1 MAGNGNQKIRGIT
14 IELDG
19 DASGLMKSLQE
30 VNKSL
35 KNTQS
40 QLRDVNKAL
49 KLDPGN
55 TELLAQKQHYL
66 TEAIDETK
74 EKLRQEETIMRQLK
88 EQAASG
94 VDNVDQQNALQRE
107 IIETTNA
114 LKDLEEQAKQ
124 SASVLG
130 TQMQQAG
137 EKIKGVGDK
146 ISSVGTGMTKTVTAP
161 IVASATVAV
170 AAFNEVDS
178 AMDTVIKKTGAT
190 GDTMAEMEEIV
201 KDISTE
207 VPTDFDTVG
216 NAVGEVNTR
225 FSVTGESLKSLSL
238 SFIKFADL
246 NDTDVSSSI
255 DNVQKVAAAY
265 NITAEETP
273 ALLDTMNAAGQA
285 TGISMDNLSQLMVS
299 NAASMKQMG
308 FTASDAAK
316 FLGQCEM
323 SGTDTSAVMTG
334 LSKALKTA
342 TSKGVPLKQ
351 ALSDLQNQMIN
362 ASSDTEGLSI
372 AYDYFGAKAAPKIYE
387 ACKNGTLSFAE
398 LGTSLQ
404 DNLGSVDDTFDNT
417 LDGIDNMTTATN
429 AMKIAGAEL
438 GESISNV
445 VAPILKDVAQVVR
458 EFSKWFG
465 ALPDGAK
472 ETIVRIAALIAL
484 IGPALVIIGKITTG
498 IGSIV
503 SIGGKLV
510 TFLSGSLVPAM
521 GAVTASGGWI
531 IGAIA
536 LAIAAIAAL
545 AYVIYKNW
553 DDIAPWLEDKWN
565 SLKEAWEITWENIST
580 FWSDTWD
587 TIKEKSSSTWGSIS
601 EGASIFW
608 DNFLTFWTNCGIGI
622 YNSTV
627 TAWTNTKAWL
637 SNTWSSMVTFGASS
651 FLTLRSNISN
661 TWNAI
666 RSHTSATWN
675 NVKSTI
681 SNAMSNAY
689 STVSSRASSMYSA
702 ASTQFSNIVSSA
714 ASAAVGVYNHI
725 YSGFENAWSY
735 ITGLPAKAFQWGN
748 DLIDGF
754 VGGIKSFFHK
764 VRDTMSDAADI
775 IKQYIHFS
783 RPDIGPLRDYEK
795 WMPDMM
801 QGLADGIRQNQ
812 YLVANAM
819 QGLAS
824 TMTIAAPNIQN
835 SAQSVS
841 VDMSG
846 VSTAIRSAL
855 TTMQSGA
862 DTGSII
868 IPVYLDGSKIYQ
880 AVVTQEQ
887 RMKYRS
893 GGR

>member
-1 MAGNGNQKIRGIT
+1 MAGNQKIRGIT

-19 DASGLMKSLQE
+19 DASGLMKSLSD

-35 KNTQS
+35 KSTQS

-55 TELLAQKQHYL
+55 TDLLAQKQHYL

-74 EKLRQEETIMRQLK
+74 EKLRQEEEIMRQLK

-94 VDNVDQQNALQRE
+94 VDNTDQQNALQRE
-107 IIETTNA
+107 IVETTQA

-161 IVASATVAV
+161 IVAVGAASV
-170 AAFNEVDS
+170 AAFSEVDS
-178 AMDTVIKKTGAT
+178 ALDTVVKKTGAT
-190 GDTMAEMEEIV
+190 GDAMAEMEEIV

-207 VPTDFDTVG
+207 VPTDFDSVG

-225 FSVTGESLKSLSL
+225 FGVTGKSLKDLSE

-265 NITAEETP
+265 NITVADTP
-273 ALLDTMNAAGQA
+273 ALLDTLNATGQA
-285 TGISMDNLSQLMVS
+285 TGISMDSLSQLLVS
-299 NAASMKQMG
+299 NAAAMTQMG
-308 FTASDAAK
+308 FSASDAAK

-342 TSKGVPLKQ
+342 TSKGIPLKQ
-351 ALSDLQNQMIN
+351 ALSDLQNQMLN

-372 AYDYFGAKAAPKIYE
+372 AYDYFGSKAAPKIYE
-387 ACKNGTLSFAE
+387 ACKNGTLSFAD

-429 AMKIAGAEL
+429 ALKIAGAEL

-458 EFSKWFG
+458 EFSRWFG
-465 ALPDGAK
+465 ALPDSAK
-472 ETIVRIAALIAL
+472 ETIVRIAAIVAL
-484 IGPALVIIGKITTG
+484 IGPVLVVVGKITSG
-498 IGSIV
+498 IGSVV

-531 IGAIA
+531 VGAIA
-536 LAIAAIAAL
+536 LVIAAIAAL
-545 AYVIYKNW
+545 VYIIYKNW

-565 SLKEAWEITWENIST
+565 SLKDAWEITWDNIST
-580 FWSDTWD
+580 FWAETWD
-587 TIKEKSSSTWGSIS
+587 NVKEKASQTWDSIS
-601 EGASIFW
+601 ESASIFW
-608 DNFLTFWTNCGIGI
+608 NNFSTFWANFGIGV
-622 YNSTV
+622 YN
-627 TAWTNTKAWL
+627 TAV
-637 SNTWSSMVTFGASS
+637 STWSSVTTWLSTTWSGIVTFGTSS
-651 FLTLRSNISN
+651 FLNLRNNISN
-661 TWNAI
+661 AWNAVK
-666 RSHTSATWN
+666 SNTTSTWN
-675 NVKSTI
+675 NIKSSI
-681 SNAMSNAY
+681 SNAMGSAYNA
-689 STVSSRASSMYSA
+689 VSSRASSMYSA
-702 ASTQFSNIVSSA
+702 ASTQFNNIVSSA

-725 YSGFENAWSY
+725 YSGFENAWNY
-735 ITGLPAKAFQWGN
+735 ITGLPAKAYQWGS

-754 VGGIKSFFHK
+754 VGGIENFIHK
-764 VRDTMSDAADI
+764 VHDAASEVASI
-775 IKQYIHFS
+775 ITQYIHFS
-783 RPDIGPLRDYEK
+783 RPDIGPLRDYEQ

-824 TMTIAAPNIQN
+824 TMAVSAPTLQS

-841 VDMSG
+841 VDTSG
-846 VSTAIRSAL
+846 ITAAIRAAVG
-855 TTMQSGA
+855 TAQN
-862 DTGSII
+862 GSDVGNIV
-868 IPVYLDGSKIYQ
+868 IPVYLDSSKIYQ
-880 AVVTQEQ
+880 TIVTQEQ

>member
-1 MAGNGNQKIRGIT
+1 MTG
-14 IELDG
+14 
-19 DASGLMKSLQE
+19 
-30 VNKSL
+30 KSL
-35 KNTQS
+35 K
-40 QLRDVNKAL
+40 
-49 KLDPGN
+49 
-55 TELLAQKQHYL
+55 
-66 TEAIDETK
+66 
-74 EKLRQEETIMRQLK
+74 
-88 EQAASG
+88 
-94 VDNVDQQNALQRE
+94 
-107 IIETTNA
+107 
-114 LKDLEEQAKQ
+114 DLSE
-124 SASVLG
+124 
-130 TQMQQAG
+130 
-137 EKIKGVGDK
+137 
-146 ISSVGTGMTKTVTAP
+146 
-161 IVASATVAV
+161 
-170 AAFNEVDS
+170 
-178 AMDTVIKKTGAT
+178 
-190 GDTMAEMEEIV
+190 
-201 KDISTE
+201 
-207 VPTDFDTVG
+207 
-216 NAVGEVNTR
+216 
-225 FSVTGESLKSLSL
+225 
-238 SFIKFADL
+238 SFIKFSNL

-265 NITAEETP
+265 NITVADTP
-273 ALLDTMNAAGQA
+273 ALLDTLNATGQA
-285 TGISMDNLSQLMVS
+285 TGISMDNLSQLLVS
-299 NAASMKQMG
+299 NAAAMTQMG
-308 FTASDAAK
+308 FSASDAAK

-342 TSKGVPLKQ
+342 TSKGIPLKQ

-545 AYVIYKNW
+545 AYIIYKNW

-565 SLKEAWEITWENIST
+565 SLKEAWEITWDNIST

-587 TIKEKSSSTWGSIS
+587 TIKEKASQTWENIS
-601 EGASIFW
+601 EGATIFW
-608 DNFLTFWTNCGIGI
+608 NNFSTFWANFGLTI
-622 YNSTV
+622 YTSTAS
-627 TAWTNTKAWL
+627 AWESVKTYL
-637 SNTWSSMVTFGASS
+637 SSTWNNLVTFGAAS
-651 FLTLRSNISN
+651 FLTLRNSVSTTWSNIKSQ
-661 TWNAI
+661 
-666 RSHTSATWN
+666 TSATWDT
-675 NVKSTI
+675 VKSTI
-681 SNAMSNAY
+681 SNAMGNAY
-689 STVSSRASSMYSA
+689 STVSSHASSMYSA
-702 ASTQFSNIVSSA
+702 VSTQFSNIVSSA

-725 YSGFENAWSY
+725 YSGFESAWSY
-735 ITGLPAKAFQWGN
+735 ITGLPAKAFQWGS

-754 VGGIKSFFHK
+754 VGGIESFIHK
-764 VRDTMSDAADI
+764 VHEAAGEVADI

-846 VSTAIRSAL
+846 VSAEIRSAL

-862 DTGSII
+862 DTGSTI

>member
-1 MAGNGNQKIRGIT
+1 MAGGNQKIRGIT

-161 IVASATVAV
+161 IVAVGAASV
-170 AAFNEVDS
+170 AAFSEVDS
-178 AMDTVIKKTGAT
+178 ALDTVVKKTGAT
-190 GDTMAEMEEIV
+190 GDAMAEMEEIV

-207 VPTDFDTVG
+207 VPTDFDSVG

-225 FSVTGESLKSLSL
+225 FGVTGKSLKDLSE
-238 SFIKFADL
+238 SFIKFSNL

-265 NITAEETP
+265 NITVADTP
-273 ALLDTMNAAGQA
+273 ALLDTLNATGQA
-285 TGISMDNLSQLMVS
+285 TGISMDNLSQLLVS
-299 NAASMKQMG
+299 NAAAMTQMG
-308 FTASDAAK
+308 FSASDAAK

-342 TSKGVPLKQ
+342 TSKGIPLKQ

-472 ETIVRIAALIAL
+472 EAIVRIAALIAL

-498 IGSIV
+498 MGSIV

-545 AYVIYKNW
+545 AYIIYKNW

-565 SLKEAWEITWENIST
+565 SLKEAWEITWDNIST

-587 TIKEKSSSTWGSIS
+587 TIKEKASQTWENIS
-601 EGASIFW
+601 EGAAIFW
-608 DNFLTFWTNCGIGI
+608 NNFSTFWANFGLTI
-622 YNSTV
+622 YTSTAS
-627 TAWTNTKAWL
+627 AWESVKTYL
-637 SNTWSSMVTFGASS
+637 SSTWNNLVTFGAAS
-651 FLTLRSNISN
+651 FLTLRNSVSTTWSNIKSQ
-661 TWNAI
+661 
-666 RSHTSATWN
+666 TSATWDT
-675 NVKSTI
+675 VKSTI
-681 SNAMSNAY
+681 SNAMGNAY
-689 STVSSRASSMYSA
+689 STVSSHASSMYSA
-702 ASTQFSNIVSSA
+702 VSTQFSNIVSSA

-725 YSGFENAWSY
+725 YSGFESAWSY
-735 ITGLPAKAFQWGN
+735 ITGLPAKAFQWGS

-754 VGGIKSFFHK
+754 VGGIESFIHK
-764 VRDTMSDAADI
+764 VHEAAGEVADI

-819 QGLAS
+819 QGLAG
-824 TMTIAAPNIQN
+824 TMAIAAPSVPI
-835 SAQSVS
+835 STQSMAI
-841 VDMSG
+841 DTSG
-846 VSTAIRSAL
+846 ISSAIRSAL
-855 TTMQSGA
+855 AAGQYSG
-862 DTGSII
+862 DTGDTI
-868 IPVYLDGSKIYQ
+868 IPIYLDGSKIYQ

>member
-1 MAGNGNQKIRGIT
+1 MAGGNQKIRGIT

-161 IVASATVAV
+161 IVAVGAASV
-170 AAFNEVDS
+170 AAFSEVDS
-178 AMDTVIKKTGAT
+178 ALDTVVKKTGAT
-190 GDTMAEMEEIV
+190 GDAMAEMEEIV

-207 VPTDFDTVG
+207 VPTDFDSVG

-225 FSVTGESLKSLSL
+225 FGVTGKSLKDLSE
-238 SFIKFADL
+238 SFIKFSNL

-265 NITAEETP
+265 NITVADTP
-273 ALLDTMNAAGQA
+273 ALLDTLNATGQA
-285 TGISMDNLSQLMVS
+285 TGISMDNLSQLLVS
-299 NAASMKQMG
+299 NAAAMTQMG
-308 FTASDAAK
+308 FSASDAAK

-342 TSKGVPLKQ
+342 TSKGIPLKQ

-545 AYVIYKNW
+545 AYIIYKNW

-565 SLKEAWEITWENIST
+565 SLKEAWEITWDNIST

-587 TIKEKSSSTWGSIS
+587 TIKEKASQTWENIS
-601 EGASIFW
+601 EGAAIFW
-608 DNFLTFWTNCGIGI
+608 NNFSTFWANFGLTI
-622 YNSTV
+622 YTSTAS
-627 TAWTNTKAWL
+627 AWESVKTYL
-637 SNTWSSMVTFGASS
+637 SSTWNNLVTFGAAS
-651 FLTLRSNISN
+651 FLTLRNSVSTTWSNIKSQ
-661 TWNAI
+661 
-666 RSHTSATWN
+666 TSATWD

-681 SNAMSNAY
+681 SNAMGNAY
-689 STVSSRASSMYSA
+689 STVSSHASSMYSA
-702 ASTQFSNIVSSA
+702 VSTQFSNIVSSA

-725 YSGFENAWSY
+725 YSGFESAWSY

-754 VGGIKSFFHK
+754 VGGIESFIHK
-764 VRDTMSDAADI
+764 VHEAAGEVADI

-819 QGLAS
+819 QGLAG
-824 TMTIAAPNIQN
+824 TMAIAAPSVPI
-835 SAQSVS
+835 STQSMAI
-841 VDMSG
+841 DTSG
-846 VSTAIRSAL
+846 ISSAIRSAL
-855 TTMQSGA
+855 AAGQYSGDIG
-862 DTGSII
+862 DTI
-868 IPVYLDGSKIYQ
+868 IPIYLDGSKIYQ

>member
-1 MAGNGNQKIRGIT
+1 MAGGNQKIRGIT

-161 IVASATVAV
+161 IVAVGAASV
-170 AAFNEVDS
+170 AAFSEVDS
-178 AMDTVIKKTGAT
+178 ALDTVVKKTGAT
-190 GDTMAEMEEIV
+190 GDAMAEMEEIV

-207 VPTDFDTVG
+207 VPTDFDSVG

-225 FSVTGESLKSLSL
+225 FGVTGKSLKDLSE
-238 SFIKFADL
+238 SFIKFSNL

-265 NITAEETP
+265 NITVADTP
-273 ALLDTMNAAGQA
+273 ALLDTLNATGQA
-285 TGISMDNLSQLMVS
+285 TGISMDNLSQLLVS
-299 NAASMKQMG
+299 NAAAMTQMG
-308 FTASDAAK
+308 FSASDAAK

-342 TSKGVPLKQ
+342 TSKGIPLKQ

-545 AYVIYKNW
+545 AYIIYKNW

-565 SLKEAWEITWENIST
+565 SLKEAWEITWDNIST

-587 TIKEKSSSTWGSIS
+587 TIKEKASQTWENIS
-601 EGASIFW
+601 EGAAIFW
-608 DNFLTFWTNCGIGI
+608 NNFSTFWANFGLTI
-622 YNSTV
+622 YTSTAS
-627 TAWTNTKAWL
+627 AWESVKTYL
-637 SNTWSSMVTFGASS
+637 SSTWNNLVTFGAAS
-651 FLTLRSNISN
+651 FLTLRNSVSTTWSNIKSQ
-661 TWNAI
+661 
-666 RSHTSATWN
+666 TSATWDT
-675 NVKSTI
+675 VKSTI
-681 SNAMSNAY
+681 SNAMGNAY
-689 STVSSRASSMYSA
+689 STVSSHASSMYSA
-702 ASTQFSNIVSSA
+702 VSTQFSNIVSSA

-725 YSGFENAWSY
+725 YSGFESAWSY
-735 ITGLPAKAFQWGN
+735 ITGLPAKAFQWGS

-754 VGGIKSFFHK
+754 VGGIESFIHK
-764 VRDTMSDAADI
+764 VHEAAGEVADI

-819 QGLAS
+819 QGLAG
-824 TMTIAAPNIQN
+824 TMAIAAPSVPI
-835 SAQSVS
+835 STQSMAI
-841 VDMSG
+841 DTSG
-846 VSTAIRSAL
+846 ISSAIRSAL
-855 TTMQSGA
+855 AAGQYSG
-862 DTGSII
+862 DTGDTI
-868 IPVYLDGSKIYQ
+868 IPIYLDGSKIYQ

>member
-1 MAGNGNQKIRGIT
+1 MAGGNQKIRGIT

-161 IVASATVAV
+161 IVAVGAASV
-170 AAFNEVDS
+170 AAFSEVDS
-178 AMDTVIKKTGAT
+178 ALDTVVKKTGAT
-190 GDTMAEMEEIV
+190 GDAMAEMEEIV

-207 VPTDFDTVG
+207 VPTDFDSVG

-225 FSVTGESLKSLSL
+225 FGVTGKSLKDLSE
-238 SFIKFADL
+238 SFIKFSNL

-265 NITAEETP
+265 NITVADTP
-273 ALLDTMNAAGQA
+273 ALLDTLNATGQA
-285 TGISMDNLSQLMVS
+285 TGISMDNLSQLLVS
-299 NAASMKQMG
+299 NAAAMTQMG
-308 FTASDAAK
+308 FSASDAAK

-342 TSKGVPLKQ
+342 TSKGIPLKQ

-545 AYVIYKNW
+545 AYIIYKNW

-565 SLKEAWEITWENIST
+565 SLKEAWEITWDNIST

-587 TIKEKSSSTWGSIS
+587 TIKEKASQTWENIS
-601 EGASIFW
+601 EGAAIFW
-608 DNFLTFWTNCGIGI
+608 NNFSTFWANFGLTI
-622 YNSTV
+622 YTSTAS
-627 TAWTNTKAWL
+627 AWESVKTYL
-637 SNTWSSMVTFGASS
+637 SSTWNNLVTFGAAS
-651 FLTLRSNISN
+651 FLTLRNSVSTTWSNIKSQ
-661 TWNAI
+661 
-666 RSHTSATWN
+666 TSATWD

-681 SNAMSNAY
+681 SNAMGNAY
-689 STVSSRASSMYSA
+689 STVSSHASSMYSA
-702 ASTQFSNIVSSA
+702 VSTQFSNIVSSA
-714 ASAAVGVYNHI
+714 ASAAVGVYNYI
-725 YSGFENAWSY
+725 YSGFESAWSY
-735 ITGLPAKAFQWGN
+735 ITGLPAKAFQWGS

-754 VGGIKSFFHK
+754 VGGIESFIHK
-764 VRDTMSDAADI
+764 VHEAAGEVADI

-819 QGLAS
+819 QGLAG
-824 TMTIAAPNIQN
+824 TMAIAAPSVPI
-835 SAQSVS
+835 STQSMAI
-841 VDMSG
+841 DTSG
-846 VSTAIRSAL
+846 ISSAIRSAL
-855 TTMQSGA
+855 AAGQYSG
-862 DTGSII
+862 DTGDTI
-868 IPVYLDGSKIYQ
+868 IPIYLDGSKIYQ